1 MSLVVFSQSFGGALF
16 LAFAQTTFTNGLK
29 DALPKFAPHVSPQ
42 AVIAAGAT
50 GIRQAVSKA
59 DLEGVLLAYSKALS
73 HVFYLAMGAALGCF
87 IFCWGMGWKS
97 IKKAKAERGEA

>member
-16 LAFAQTTFTNGLK
+16 LAFAQTAFSNGLK
-29 DALPKFAPHVSPQ
+29 DALPKFAPNVSAQ

-50 GIRQAVSKA
+50 SIREVVSKA
-59 DLEGVLLAYSKALS
+59 DLDGVLLAYSHALS
-73 HVFYLAMGAALGCF
+73 HVFYLAMGAAIGCF

-97 IKKAKAERGEA
+97 VKKAKAEKSEA